1 MARPLLIHTA
11 YPALTSEGI
20 GSMNAQDTL
29 EREKAESRTPL
40 TSAQLKS
47 KILRKVARTRF
58 AGRVTY
64 QRGGS
69 MPDSAMAKNLGH
81 GDISLELDHFL
92 PPGETIRLELDCLR
106 YRGRPIP
113 VEAEVASCRRAY
125 DRHCFTAIVQME
137 GCR

>member
-1 MARPLLIHTA
+1 MSRPLLINPA
-11 YPALTSEGI
+11 NPALTSKGSV
-20 GSMNAQDTL
+20 SMNAQDTL
-29 EREKAESRTPL
+29 EDEQAKARTPL

-58 AGRVTY
+58 AGKVTF
-64 QRGGS
+64 QQGGS
-69 MPDSAMAKNLGH
+69 MPDSAMAVNLGH

-137 GCR
+137 GSR